1 MGSGRQEVRKGAAQ
15 PRRSIRHLH
24 APGGCRY
31 GLPDRRRSAWRVYS
45 GPAESQD
52 HERNPQMTEPVSPA
66 PSNEPS
72 VLDLS
77 TPRDNLRWALAA
89 LELVANGLRNR
100 HQMTDTNVEIINLR
114 AARDSVSEALR
125 IIRSTAL
132 SERVTSAASKD
143 DLERAAEMADGGR
156 VDRG

>member
-1 MGSGRQEVRKGAAQ
+1 
-15 PRRSIRHLH
+15 
-24 APGGCRY
+24 
-31 GLPDRRRSAWRVYS
+31 
-45 GPAESQD
+45 
-52 HERNPQMTEPVSPA
+52 MTEPVSPA